1 MMALTGNM
9 TVRVHCQ
16 KTVDATDEL
25 GNPVPGGGKWETQ
38 FTVLAA
44 FEPKTGGEQVLAGR
58 LQGVQ
63 AYIVTIW
70 QSEDTRKITPGWQL
84 VDADNA
90 ARTFNIRSLFDP
102 TGRRQKLELLVEH
115 GVAS

>member
-1 MMALTGNM
+1 MMARTGNM
-9 TVRVHCQ
+9 TVRVNCQ
-16 KTVDATDEL
+16 KTVDVLDEL

-70 QSEDTRKITPGWQL
+70 QSEDTRKITAGWRL
-84 VDADNA
+84 VDSDNP

-102 TGRRQKLELLVEH
+102 DRLKLEMLVEH

>member
-1 MMALTGNM
+1 MARTGNM
-9 TVRVHCQ
+9 TVSVHCQ
-16 KTVDATDEL
+16 KIVDAKDEL
-25 GNPVPGGGKWETQ
+25 GNPVPGGGEWETQ

-63 AYIVTIW
+63 AFIVTVW
-70 QSEDTRKITPGWQL
+70 QSDQTRQITPGWRL
-84 VDADNA
+84 VDADNP

-102 TGRRQKLELLVEH
+102 VGRRLKLEMLVEH